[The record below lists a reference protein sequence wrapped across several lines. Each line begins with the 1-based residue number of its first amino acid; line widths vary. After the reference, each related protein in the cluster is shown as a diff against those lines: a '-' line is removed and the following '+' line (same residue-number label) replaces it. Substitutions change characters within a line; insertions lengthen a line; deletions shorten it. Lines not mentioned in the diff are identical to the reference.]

1 MGLGCTGPMNPRIAA
16 TAAALLLAAST
27 LASCTAPEP
36 EPAASPAGTDAE
48 DVCAQFGD
56 VETIIGNAG
65 SALRDGR
72 MQQQEYDGWL
82 RVAARVLSR
91 IPADTDDAIGA
102 AIVAAQDAAPATPIG
117 IVGEGF
123 DPLSAEWAAASLAVH
138 GACEAE
144 GVPVVG
150 EGFTGG

>member
-1 MGLGCTGPMNPRIAA
+1 MNPRTTA

-27 LASCTAPEP
+27 LASCTAPQPEP
-36 EPAASPAGTDAE
+36 TAPPAASDAE
-48 DVCAQFGD
+48 EACAQFGD

-65 SALRDGR
+65 SSLRDGR
-72 MQQQEYDGWL
+72 MQQQEYEGWL

-91 IPADTDDAIGA
+91 FPADPENSIGA
-102 AIVAAQDAAPATPIG
+102 AIAAAQDAAPATPIG
-117 IVGEGF
+117 IVGEAF
-123 DPLSAEWAAASLAVH
+123 DPLSAEWGTASLAVH

>member
-1 MGLGCTGPMNPRIAA
+1 MNPRTAA

-36 EPAASPAGTDAE
+36 EPTAPPAAADAAE
-48 DVCAQFGD
+48 LCAQFGD

-65 SALRDGR
+65 SGLRDGR
-72 MQQQEYDGWL
+72 MQQQEYEGWL

-91 IPADTDDAIGA
+91 IPADPDTSIGA
-102 AIVAAQDAAPATPIG
+102 AIASAQEIAPAVPIG
-117 IVGEGF
+117 VIGEGF
-123 DPLSAEWAAASLAVH
+123 DALSTEWGAASLAVH
-138 GACEAE
+138 DACEAE